1 MGGKGKW
8 DCAHIK
14 SLMRILCQRSKQSE
28 NQWEIEQMQSEEIS
42 QRVHEKWMRETT
54 KSQYL
59 SRQKRK
65 STQRLHRRKSGC
77 SVRVR
82 ANVKEVNG
90 RNITASAI
98 VPSHAG
104 HITNEYSSNQIDIL
118 LVSES
123 LHHLK
128 KRDLF
133 DYRYF
138 RFKKFKREPIKR
150 CRMQRFVHT

>member
-1 MGGKGKW
+1 
-8 DCAHIK
+8 
-14 SLMRILCQRSKQSE
+14 
-28 NQWEIEQMQSEEIS
+28 MQSEEIS
-42 QRVHEKWMRETT
+42 QRVHEKWIRETT

-77 SVRVR
+77 SVGVR

-90 RNITASAI
+90 RNITTSAI

-128 KRDLF
+128 KRNLF